1 MSKFN
6 LKDKQKSNEY
16 IKLDGKF
23 EVEHET
29 EKGILI
35 KNSKTEEAEWF
46 PINHVKKTGDDI
58 EIAEWLYNKSDLF
71 NGEAE
76 ADEE

>member
-16 IKLDGKF
+16 VKLDGKF
-23 EVEHET
+23 KVEHET

-35 KNSKTEEAEWF
+35 KNSETEEGEWF

-58 EIAEWLYNKSDLF
+58 EIAEWLYDKSDLF
-71 NGEAE
+71 
-76 ADEE
+76 EEER